1 MIFKLFSIRAGR
13 NVATFEADSLA
24 SAIANAER
32 QARLFG
38 RDWSDLVVD
47 ADDDPEPSA
56 ERDRFGFAWTDGG
69 AGERPLG

>member
-1 MIFKLFSIRAGR
+1 MIFKLFSVRAGQM
-13 NVATFEADSLA
+13 VATFEADSLA

-32 QARLFG
+32 QARLFN

-47 ADDDPEPSA
+47 ADDDPPESP

-69 AGERPLG
+69 AGEGGAR